1 MNYIDLLNNQIEE
14 GKTIV
19 LSLDLDLYSKK
30 TLFRCCYKFT
40 DRLYV
45 YIEKNQNSLS
55 IYLTAKN
62 DSFDLNNIVGE
73 FSNELLDQELRTLVL
88 DDTKTIRDTMVTR
101 ALFSGRSNGL

>member
-1 MNYIDLLNNQIEE
+1 MNYIDLLKKQIEE
-14 GKTIV
+14 GKTIL

-62 DSFDLNNIVGE
+62 DSLDLNDIVGE

-101 ALFSGRSNGL
+101 ALLSGRSNGL

>member
-1 MNYIDLLNNQIEE
+1 MNYIDLLKNQIEE

-19 LSLDLDLYSKK
+19 LSLDEDLYSKK

-40 DRLYV
+40 DRVYV

-62 DSFDLNNIVGE
+62 AFIELNDIIGE
-73 FSNELLDQELRTLVL
+73 FTNELLDQELRTLVL

-101 ALFSGRSNGL
+101 ALLSGRSNGL